1 MHDAAFHLAGFDL
14 ASLARLV
21 SLVALPFAHEDLA
34 IVLGAYIV
42 VNDLMPTGLVVAS
55 IYGGMVVSDF
65 ALYGIGAGA
74 RRVPWLQK
82 HAVDDRV
89 RSFGDVLKRNLF
101 ALVALC
107 RFIPG
112 FVFVALVAC
121 GWARVSLAR
130 FTAASLMVSAV
141 YLAVMLYLVATF
153 GDALDDH
160 MGLWT
165 WPLLLALLGAGAF
178 ARSRILAFSGATAAS
193 EETAPPV
200 KTAGLA
206 ALAQPAPLAPL
217 AGRERPFAA
226 AERVPA
232 ALFRIPLGLHWIA
245 LALRHRGLTLPGLA
259 NPGLATGGP
268 WGESKAECLR
278 AVAAGERG
286 VIADFV
292 VMRRRADPSTLNFD
306 HARALRLLAD
316 ANLRFPV
323 VAKPDIGRGGHGV
336 RLLDD
341 AAALRRYLER
351 FPGGAKLILQRYVAW
366 AGEAVVHYSRM
377 PGEGGRTLSL
387 TLRTCPHVVGDG
399 VATLR
404 DLIGRDRRVRA
415 YSALFLG
422 HDPSHL
428 GHDRA
433 ALDRIPEQGETVRLA
448 LIGSRR
454 VGARHRDAQ
463 ALVTPALEARIA
475 AIVDAMPDLHYGRLG
490 LRFGSLDA
498 LARGEDLVVINI
510 GGIGGDADD
519 AWDPALPL
527 REAWRRQFARQ
538 RLLFALGARNRAR
551 GFEPPDAGEFLG
563 RLVQETDLVNR
574 YPASS

>member
-1 MHDAAFHLAGFDL
+1 MHDVAFHLAGLDL

-21 SLVALPFAHEDLA
+21 SLAALPFAHEDLA

-74 RRVPWLQK
+74 RRLPWLRK

-89 RSFGDVLKRNLF
+89 RSFGDVLRRNLF

-153 GDALDDH
+153 GDVLDDRI
-160 MGLWT
+160 GLWT

-178 ARSRILAFSGATAAS
+178 ARSRILAFGGAAVS
-193 EETAPPV
+193 EETAPPA
-200 KTAGLA
+200 KTAGMVALEPLA
-206 ALAQPAPLAPL
+206 AAPLRAGPARLLAPAERIPSVLFRLPL
-217 AGRERPFAA
+217 A
-226 AERVPA
+226 
-232 ALFRIPLGLHWIA
+232 LHWLA
-245 LALRHRGLTLPGLA
+245 LALRHRGLALPCLV
-259 NPGLATGGP
+259 NPGLATGGL

-278 AVAAGERG
+278 AVAAAQRAA
-286 VIADFV
+286 IADFV
-292 VMRRRADPSTLNFD
+292 VMRRRADASTLSFD
-306 HARALRLLAD
+306 HARALRLVAD
-316 ANLRFPV
+316 VGLRFPL
-323 VAKPDIGRGGHGV
+323 VAKPDIGRDGHGV
-336 RLLDD
+336 RLIED
-341 AAALRRYLER
+341 AAALRRYLEK

-366 AGEAVVHYSRM
+366 AGEAVVHYSRS
-377 PGEGGRTLSL
+377 PGASGRILSL
-387 TLRTCPHVVGDG
+387 TLRACPHVVGDG

-404 DLIGRDRRVRA
+404 ELVAHDRRLRRHA
-415 YSALFLG
+415 AFFLG

-433 ALDRIPEQGETVRLA
+433 ALERVPADGEIVRLA

-454 VGARHRDAQ
+454 VGARHRDASD
-463 ALVTPALEARIA
+463 LVTPALEARIG
-475 AIVDAMPDLHYGRLG
+475 AIVDGMPDVHYARLS
-490 LRFGSLDA
+490 LRFGSVDA
-498 LARGEDLVVINI
+498 LARGEDVVVIDI
-510 GGIGGDADD
+510 GGIGRDADD

-527 REAWRRQFARQ
+527 RESWRRQFARQ
-538 RLLFALGARNRAR
+538 RLLFVLGARNRAR
-551 GFEPPDAGEFLG
+551 GCEPLDAGEFFG
-563 RLVQETDLVNR
+563 RLVQETGLTHR

>member
-1 MHDAAFHLAGFDL
+1 MHDVAFHLAGLDL

-74 RRVPWLQK
+74 RRLPWLRK

-89 RSFGDVLKRNLF
+89 RAFGDVLKRNLF

-160 MGLWT
+160 IGLWT

-178 ARSRILAFSGATAAS
+178 ARSRILAFGGAAAS

-206 ALAQPAPLAPL
+206 ALEPPAV
-217 AGRERPFAA
+217 RPFAA
-226 AERVPA
+226 AERIPSL
-232 ALFRIPLGLHWIA
+232 LFRLPLALHWIA
-245 LALRHRGLTLPGLA
+245 LALRHRGLALPALA
-259 NPGLATGGP
+259 NPGLATGGL

-278 AVAAGERG
+278 AVAVAQRTA
-286 VIADFV
+286 IADFV
-292 VMRRRADPSTLNFD
+292 VMRRRADASTLNFD
-306 HARALRLLAD
+306 HARALRLVAD
-316 ANLRFPV
+316 AGLRFPL
-323 VAKPDIGRGGHGV
+323 VAKPDIGRDGHGV
-336 RLLDD
+336 RLIED
-341 AAALRRYLER
+341 AAALRRYLEK

-366 AGEAVVHYSRM
+366 AGEAVVHYSRTAD
-377 PGEGGRTLSL
+377 GGGRILSL

-404 DLIGRDRRVRA
+404 ELVARDRRLRRH
-415 YSALFLG
+415 SAHFLG

-433 ALDRIPEQGETVRLA
+433 ALDRVPQDGEIVRLA

-454 VGARHRDAQ
+454 VGARHRDASD
-463 ALVTPALEARIA
+463 LVTPALEARIA
-475 AIVDAMPDLHYGRLG
+475 AIVDGMPDVHYARLG

-498 LARGEDLVVINI
+498 LARGEDVVVIDV
-510 GGIGGDADD
+510 GGVGGNADD

-551 GFEPPDAGEFLG
+551 GCEPLDAGEFFG
-563 RLVQETDLVNR
+563 RLVQETDLTQR

>member
-1 MHDAAFHLAGFDL
+1 MHDVVFHLAGLDF

-74 RRVPWLQK
+74 RRLPWLRK

-101 ALVALC
+101 SLVALC

-160 MGLWT
+160 IGLWT

-178 ARSRILAFSGATAAS
+178 ARSRILAFGGAAAS

-206 ALAQPAPLAPL
+206 ALGPLAAAARAARSFAPAERIPSVLFRLPL
-217 AGRERPFAA
+217 A
-226 AERVPA
+226 
-232 ALFRIPLGLHWIA
+232 LHWFA
-245 LALRHRGLTLPGLA
+245 LALRHRGIALPCLA
-259 NPGLATGGP
+259 NPRLATGGL

-278 AVAAGERG
+278 AVAAAQRG

-292 VMRRRADPSTLNFD
+292 VMRRRADASTLNFD
-306 HARALRLLAD
+306 HARALRLVAD
-316 ANLRFPV
+316 AGLRFPL
-323 VAKPDIGRGGHGV
+323 VAKPDIGRDGHGV
-336 RLLDD
+336 RLVED
-341 AAALRRYLER
+341 AAALRRYLEK
-351 FPGGAKLILQRYVAW
+351 FPGGAKLILQRYIAW
-366 AGEAVVHYSRM
+366 AGEAVVHYSRT
-377 PGEGGRTLSL
+377 PGESGCVRSL
-387 TLRTCPHVVGDG
+387 TLRICPLVTGDG

-404 DLIGRDRRVRA
+404 ELIAGDRRLRRHA
-415 YSALFLG
+415 ALFLG

-433 ALDRIPEQGETVRLA
+433 ALDRVAQDGEIVRLA

-454 VGARHRDAQ
+454 AGAGQRDAGH
-463 ALVTPALEARIA
+463 LVTPALAAAIA
-475 AIVDAMPDLHYGRLG
+475 AIVDGMPDVHYARLS
-490 LRFGSLDA
+490 LRFESPDK
-498 LARGEDLVVINI
+498 LARGEDLVVIDI

-527 REAWRRQFARQ
+527 REAWRRQLVRQ
-538 RLLFALGARNRAR
+538 RLLFALGASNRAR
-551 GFEPPDAGEFLG
+551 GCEPVDAGEFFG
-563 RLVQETDLVNR
+563 RLVQETDLTRR

>member
-1 MHDAAFHLAGFDL
+1 MHDVAFHLAGLDL

-74 RRVPWLQK
+74 RRLPWLRK

-160 MGLWT
+160 IGLWT
-165 WPLLLALLGAGAF
+165 WPLLLVLLGAGAF
-178 ARSRILAFSGATAAS
+178 ARSRILAFGGATAS

-206 ALAQPAPLAPL
+206 ALAPPAV
-217 AGRERPFAA
+217 RPFAS
-226 AERVPA
+226 AERIPSL
-232 ALFRIPLGLHWIA
+232 LFRLPLALHWMA
-245 LALRHRGLTLPGLA
+245 LALRHRGLALPALA
-259 NPGLATGGP
+259 NPGLATGGL

-278 AVAAGERG
+278 AVMAPARAA
-286 VIADFV
+286 IADFV
-292 VMRRRADPSTLNFD
+292 VMRRRADASTLNFD
-306 HARALRLLAD
+306 HARALRLVAD
-316 ANLRFPV
+316 AGLRFPL
-323 VAKPDIGRGGHGV
+323 VAKPDIGRDGHGV
-336 RLLDD
+336 RLIED
-341 AAALRRYLER
+341 AAALRRYLEK
-351 FPGGAKLILQRYVAW
+351 FPGGAKLIIQRYVAW
-366 AGEAVVHYSRM
+366 AGEAVVHYARAAE
-377 PGEGGRTLSL
+377 EGGRILSL

-404 DLIGRDRRVRA
+404 ELVGRDRRLRRH
-415 YSALFLG
+415 SAHFLG

-433 ALDRIPEQGETVRLA
+433 ALDRVPQDGEIVRLA

-454 VGARHRDAQ
+454 VGARHRDASD
-463 ALVTPALEARIA
+463 LVTPALEARIA
-475 AIVDAMPDLHYGRLG
+475 AIVDGMPDVHYARLG
-490 LRFGSLDA
+490 LRFASLDA
-498 LARGEDLVVINI
+498 LARGEDVVVIDV
-510 GGIGGDADD
+510 GGIGGNADD

-551 GFEPPDAGEFLG
+551 GCEPLDAGEFFG
-563 RLVQETDLVNR
+563 RLVQETDLTHR